1 MLILRQSGL
10 ARRLVSTQGPNVFT
24 ASATERLSPFS
35 GAIWDETV
43 KHFGYDIETR
53 QSPDEY
59 ELTRKPRRYEMRGGN
74 HLVRTHWWL
83 AQGDFFIKQ
92 IAAVNIEYITPSYDQ
107 YGASSGLQGFV
118 TNIVPQL
125 RFKNQHV
132 VITTNRNEAATPY
145 IQFFFKDGREAMVN
159 CYKTSMEDIVAHL
172 RTTFYAKPGTSPYD
186 ENDEYDADGRL
197 TNPFIH
203 VQNKPCSTSLRH
215 RQRRKCLCQQPG
227 QLGCRVDL
235 SHEFE
240 PDNRK
245 YYMRH
250 MGSHIPMGDSYAM
263 ERWQYQQ
270 IFNCGRNKDNKIRK
284 ADMPRP
290 TQGADAFREYM
301 DLQIDQED
309 RQAAYMGDKVKMS
322 RHFRHV
328 RNQNQ
333 KWVHLYW
340 SEWFWNVDSGL
351 SEQLDEVEATT
362 RDMNNNLVRD
372 IKHRGARQKHP
383 RGIWRFGIP
392 WIS

>member
-1 MLILRQSGL
+1 MGSESEKSEKNRKMLILRQSGL

-145 IQFFFKDGREAMVN
+145 IQFFFKDGRGAMVN

-197 TNPFIH
+197 TNPFSH
-203 VQNKPCSTSLRH
+203 VPPRCAIANAGSASVNSRVSWVVASICRTSSSRTTASTTCVTWAATFQWATRMQWSGGSINRFSIVEGTRTTKSERQICRGRH
-215 RQRRKCLCQQPG
+215 RVPMRSESTWTCKLTRKIARP
-227 QLGCRVDL
+227 RTWV
-235 SHEFE
+235 
-240 PDNRK
+240 
-245 YYMRH
+245 
-250 MGSHIPMGDSYAM
+250 
-263 ERWQYQQ
+263 
-270 IFNCGRNKDNKIRK
+270 IR
-284 ADMPRP
+284 
-290 TQGADAFREYM
+290 
-301 DLQIDQED
+301 
-309 RQAAYMGDKVKMS
+309 
-322 RHFRHV
+322 
-328 RNQNQ
+328 
-333 KWVHLYW
+333 
-340 SEWFWNVDSGL
+340 
-351 SEQLDEVEATT
+351 
-362 RDMNNNLVRD
+362 
-372 IKHRGARQKHP
+372 
-383 RGIWRFGIP
+383 
-392 WIS
+392 